1 MLIPATMEDIQTYGD
16 SAYALARDPAHSC
29 YPTYADGI
37 KTRVDFCKAAEKALT
52 QETAELLLFLL
63 EGSVAGWISYDWI
76 PKDRYLQ
83 IDGCNIQ
90 RGTAQALS
98 ELLARLSDRFAGY
111 TAYFGYP
118 AENHEA
124 IAFLQSN
131 GFQCIEKSWNHVFA
145 FGRAA
150 SFPCAPNIERISRR
164 NFQQFRAVYH
174 ADSETYWNC
183 DRIFETLDNWII
195 FVYRKADA
203 PMAAL
208 FLSRGSAAYEVFGT
222 VFADNRFQED
232 VFRDLLAAALNACRE
247 AGAKHLIYF
256 CEDAQQH
263 VLAELG
269 FRSIG
274 QYVLYTKTL

>member
-1 MLIPATMEDIQTYGD
+1 M
-16 SAYALARDPAHSC
+16 
-29 YPTYADGI
+29 
-37 KTRVDFCKAAEKALT
+37 
-52 QETAELLLFLL
+52 
-63 EGSVAGWISYDWI
+63 
-76 PKDRYLQ
+76 
-83 IDGCNIQ
+83 
-90 RGTAQALS
+90 
-98 ELLARLSDRFAGY
+98 
-111 TAYFGYP
+111 
-118 AENHEA
+118 
-124 IAFLQSN
+124 
-131 GFQCIEKSWNHVFA
+131 
-145 FGRAA
+145 
-150 SFPCAPNIERISRR
+150 
-164 NFQQFRAVYH
+164 YH

-195 FVYRKADA
+195 FVYRKSDA
-203 PMAAL
+203 PMAAI